1 MRSRGIR
8 NMNIGQRIKK
18 LREDEH
24 LSQLE
29 LAKIINVCNTTVSQY
44 ENGSRTPSD
53 DIKIKLA
60 NYFNVSTDYLLGLSD
75 NEKEP
80 TQEEWDSLT
89 DTQKLIIELMGKLP
103 PEQQDELVRQ
113 ARYQLWLLLQKDA
126 EQ

>member
-1 MRSRGIR
+1 
-8 NMNIGQRIKK
+8 MNIGQRIKK

>member
-89 DTQKLIIELMGKLP
+89 DTQKLIIELMGKLS

>member
-1 MRSRGIR
+1 MRSRGVH
-8 NMNIGQRIKK
+8 NMNIGQRIKN
-18 LREDEH
+18 LREGQN

-29 LAKIINVCNTTVSQY
+29 LAKIINVSNTAVSQY
-44 ENGSRTPSD
+44 ENGLRTPSD